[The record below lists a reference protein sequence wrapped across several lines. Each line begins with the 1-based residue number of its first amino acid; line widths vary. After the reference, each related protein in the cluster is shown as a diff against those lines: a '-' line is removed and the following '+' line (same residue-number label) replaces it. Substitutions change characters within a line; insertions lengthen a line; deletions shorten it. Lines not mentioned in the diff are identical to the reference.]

1 MNEKKLRKRDEIPQ
15 EYKWKLEDMYASD
28 ELWEDET
35 KKVSVLAADIA
46 KLDGHLSDDAGKLL
60 DFFKKQDELTY
71 YMGRIVVY
79 SNERSHEDTAVSK
92 YQAYVS
98 KAESLSVEVASA
110 LSFADPQILQ
120 IPKEKLEQF
129 YTDEPQL
136 LHYKRAIDETM
147 RRKEHTLSQAEENI
161 LAQTGEMAAA
171 PENIFSMFN
180 NADIKFPYIT
190 DVEGNKIRITHG
202 NFIDFLSS
210 KDRSLRKQV
219 FRGVYDSY
227 KKWSN
232 TVSAMY
238 ISKLKNDVFYATVRK
253 YDSPRAMYLADGDIP
268 ESVYD
273 NLIGTVHA
281 HLPALHRYM
290 SVRKKLL
297 GVEHLHMYDLFA
309 PIVDNAQTSYTYGQA
324 KELVAKALAPMGEEY
339 VSILKKGMESGWI
352 DVYEN
357 ENKRSGA
364 YSWGAY
370 GTHPYVLLNYVDNLD
385 SVFTLAHEM
394 GHAMHTY
401 FSNENQSITYAG
413 YLIFVAEV
421 ASTCNE
427 SLLMHYMLE
436 HCDDENE
443 KKYLMA
449 HYLDGFRTTLFR
461 QAQFAEFEHI
471 AHKKMQ
477 AGEPVTKEVLNQL
490 WHDLNVQYYGPD
502 MVVDDE
508 ISYEWMRIPH
518 FYTPYYVYQYSTGYS
533 AAVAFSSRILNE
545 GKPAVDTY
553 INNFLSGGCSKSPID
568 LLKSAGVDMST
579 PKPVDEAL
587 EVFEQ
592 YLERFE
598 TAADK

>member
-1 MNEKKLRKRDEIPQ
+1 MSEKRLQKRDEISD
-15 EYKWKLEDMYASD
+15 EYKWKLEDMYETD
-28 ELWEDET
+28 ELWEAECE
-35 KKVSVLAADIA
+35 KASQLAEKLSGFKEHLADSA
-46 KLDGHLSDDAGKLL
+46 ATLL
-60 DFFKKQDELTY
+60 DFFKKQDELSY
-71 YMGRIVVY
+71 YLERIVVY
-79 SNERSHEDTAVSK
+79 ANERSHQDTAVSK

-98 KAESLSVEVASA
+98 KAETLTVQASGA
-110 LSFADPQILQ
+110 LAFASPEILQ
-120 IPKEKLEQF
+120 IDDKRLESF
-129 YTDEPQL
+129 YSESNEL
-136 LHYKRAIDETM
+136 MHYKRAIDEIM
-147 RRKEHTLSQAEENI
+147 RQKAHTLSAAEENI
-161 LAQTGEMAAA
+161 LAQCGEMAAA

-232 TVSAMY
+232 TVSMMY
-238 ISKLKNDVFYATVRK
+238 ISKLKNDTFYARVRK
-253 YDSPRAMYLADGDIP
+253 YDSARAMYLSGGDIP

-273 NLIGTVHA
+273 NLIETVHA

-290 SVRKKLL
+290 ALRKKLL

-309 PIVDNAQTSYTYGQA
+309 PIVDNVQTTYTYDEA
-324 KELVAKALAPMGEEY
+324 KKLVAKALEPMGDEY
-339 VSILKKGMESGWI
+339 VSTLKAGMESGWI

-370 GTHPYVLLNYVDNLD
+370 GTHPYVLLNYADNLD

-401 FSNENQSITYAG
+401 YSNEHQSITYAG

-436 HCDDENE
+436 HCEDENE
-443 KKYLMA
+443 RKYLMT
-449 HYLDGFRTTLFR
+449 HFLDGFRTTLFR

-471 AHKKMQ
+471 AHRKMQ
-477 AGEPVTKEVLNQL
+477 KGEPVTKDVLNEL
-490 WHDLNVQYYGPD
+490 WYELNVQYYGPD
-502 MVVDDE
+502 MRVDDE

-533 AAVAFSSRILNE
+533 AAVAFSKKILEE
-545 GKPAVDTY
+545 GKPAVDKY
-553 INNFLSGGCSKSPID
+553 IGNFLCGGCSKNPIE

-579 PKPVDEAL
+579 PKPVDDAL
-587 EVFEQ
+587 NVFED
-592 YLERFE
+592 YLKQFE
-598 TAADK
+598 AATK